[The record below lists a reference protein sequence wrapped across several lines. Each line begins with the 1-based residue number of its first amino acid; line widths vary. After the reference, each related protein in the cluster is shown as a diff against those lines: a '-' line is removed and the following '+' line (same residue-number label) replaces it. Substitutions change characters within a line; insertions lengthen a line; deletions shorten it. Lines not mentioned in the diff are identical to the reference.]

1 MHHYNSKVC
10 NVLQSQEIVESR
22 LNPTTDWQLSIRSH
36 NAFFP
41 KRKFWQFGV
50 HLRGLLTHWAEF
62 CPGIEVS
69 TILHPLASIGALQ
82 RVTKRL
88 YGFLESLLHGASTDV
103 SMNFMCQ
110 YQAPKMMWR
119 HSWCINPA
127 GDAVVMELKLG
138 AQTWVEYDISGQD
151 IHWKWNMHRLHLNGS
166 WGVRVVGSYLGS
178 SEYVLSHGNDL
189 EDPRV
194 DAICLQACIN
204 AIEEGSSGANS
215 PTQQHGKR
223 GKGTKSKISSLGQK
237 HSGYIRNCPSNSDQ
251 TSIAVS
257 VGENFSFQLKSV

>member
-1 MHHYNSKVC
+1 MHHYNSKA
-10 NVLQSQEIVESR
+10 L
-22 LNPTTDWQLSIRSH
+22 
-36 NAFFP
+36 
-41 KRKFWQFGV
+41 KFQPSYILW
-50 HLRGLLTHWAEF
+50 LPLEPYKGL
-62 CPGIEVS
+62 
-69 TILHPLASIGALQ
+69 
-82 RVTKRL
+82 K
-88 YGFLESLLHGASTDV
+88 SLLHGASTDV
-103 SMNFMCQ
+103 SMDFMCQ

-127 GDAVVMELKLG
+127 GDPVVMELKLG

-151 IHWKWNMHRLHLNGS
+151 IHWKWKMHRLHLNGS

-237 HSGYIRNCPSNSDQ
+237 RSGYIRNCPSNSDQ